1 MSDVPIGDL
10 DRHLSAILRRVRDD
24 GEIVTVTHFGR
35 AVAQILPHRDGGWIT
50 MRVQGAVDDSLE
62 AVKARAVEEDD
73 GA

>member
-35 AVAQILPHRDGGWIT
+35 AVAQIVPHQEGGWIT
-50 MRVQGAVDDSLE
+50 MRVQGASEPGLGT
-62 AVKARAVEEDD
+62 VKAQEEDD

>member
-24 GEIVTVTHFGR
+24 GEIVTVTHFGSP
-35 AVAQILPHRDGGWIT
+35 VAQILPHREGGWIT
-50 MRVQGAVDDSLE
+50 MRVQGATE
-62 AVKARAVEEDD
+62 PGIGAVRAREIQEDD